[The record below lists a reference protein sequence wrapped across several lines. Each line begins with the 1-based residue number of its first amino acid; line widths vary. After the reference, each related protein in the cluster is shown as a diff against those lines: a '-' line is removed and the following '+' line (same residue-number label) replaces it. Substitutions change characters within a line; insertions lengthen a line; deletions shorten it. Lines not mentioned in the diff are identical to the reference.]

1 MNKIYSGTWRIG
13 SCVLAGVVWQ
23 GGVIEMFEL
32 FKKKYP
38 ILTVSTITTANQPI
52 TTIDALKIFIEHM
65 LNIGYLDKDELSE
78 HLGYLSDAIKRH
90 EQHLKDEVADTKEE
104 IHEAKTELANL
115 KKKLLTCSDD
125 EKEDV
130 EGGIELL
137 EGELVIA
144 AVDIEK
150 ASSALVEFNRDKR
163 AFLVDYINTQ
173 VHGDDWKS
181 KLWLPH
187 KKAQPPGNVYSGR

>member
-1 MNKIYSGTWRIG
+1 MRISRCG
-13 SCVLAGVVWQ
+13 LA

-38 ILTVSTITTANQPI
+38 ILTVSTITPADQPI
-52 TTIDALKIFIEHM
+52 TTTDAMKIYVQHM
-65 LNIGYLDKDELSE
+65 LDIGYLAKDKLSE
-78 HLGYLSDAIKRH
+78 HVGGLSNEIKRH
-90 EQHLKDEVADTKEE
+90 GQSLKDAVTDTKEE
-104 IHEAKTELANL
+104 IQEAETELANL
-115 KKKLLTCSDD
+115 KKKLATCSA
-125 EKEDV
+125 EDRKDI
-130 EGGIELL
+130 EDGIKLL
-137 EGELVIA
+137 EGELLIA

-150 ASSALVEFNRDKR
+150 ATNNLVEFNKDKR

-187 KKAQPPGNVYSGR
+187 KKTQPLREVFFGRTR